1 VYEPVVYLMEA
12 ARRSG
17 LTKVAIMTSPE
28 RRP

>member
-1 VYEPVVYLMEA
+1 VVVLMEA

-17 LTKVAIMTSPE
+17 LTKVAIMTSPD